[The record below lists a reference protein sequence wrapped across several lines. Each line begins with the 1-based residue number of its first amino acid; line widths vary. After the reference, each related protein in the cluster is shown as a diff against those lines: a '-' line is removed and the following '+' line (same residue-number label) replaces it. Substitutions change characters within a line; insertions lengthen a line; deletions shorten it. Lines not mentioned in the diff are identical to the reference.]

1 MALDPVVNFFQSEIA
16 TLPVSDSGVTI
27 VISSG
32 DGAKLPNPAVD
43 GAFNLT
49 IYKEGDPFASPEI
62 VRVTA
67 RSTDTL
73 TVTRAQEGSI
83 ATTKTEGSTWKV
95 VMFPTAKTIQ
105 DIDSTKV
112 NVADIVNN
120 LTSTDTNKPL
130 SANQGKVLQDNK
142 VATASIVNDLTSG
155 GTTVPLS
162 AEQGKVLQDGKVAK
176 AGDTMTGTLTATK
189 LIPSGNVTAGNG
201 MYLPATNTVAFST
214 NGNERVR
221 FDASGNVGIGVTP
234 FAWGSNYNSIDI
246 APASSISGT
255 KNVPSTI
262 IATNGFFDGSVFKY
276 KSSNPAS
283 AINQFDGG
291 HSFFTAPSGTAGNTI
306 TFTERMTITSAGDVG
321 IGTTSPGE
329 KLHIVGNQRVQ
340 GNIDFFNATPN
351 LTLQIIPATSIGGTN
366 PNRIATI
373 NTTPIAFE
381 TGLAERLRITSAGD
395 VGIGTTAP
403 ASRLD
408 VNGQVTIMSR
418 TRILN
423 KIIST
428 DNSNV
433 TVLTVTAPNVDL
445 FAQIEIN
452 IIHSRAPNTLQG
464 TGAHGK
470 FYITIAR
477 QLNGN
482 TVALYDSTN
491 SFVASGANGGGGI
504 NSTLNT
510 PTFTSPSGASS
521 ATQTIDVQIQAS
533 TGGGG
538 TGGQFTL
545 KTELLTTNGS
555 VLIA

>member
-112 NVADIVNN
+112 NVADIVDN

-130 SANQGKVLQDNK
+130 SANQGKVLQDGK

-201 MYLPATNTVAFST
+201 MYLPATNQIAFST
-214 NGNERVR
+214 NGAERVR
-221 FDASGNVGIGVTP
+221 VNAS
-234 FAWGSNYNSIDI
+234 
-246 APASSISGT
+246 
-255 KNVPSTI
+255 
-262 IATNGFFDGSVFKY
+262 
-276 KSSNPAS
+276 
-283 AINQFDGG
+283 
-291 HSFFTAPSGTAGNTI
+291 
-306 TFTERMTITSAGDVG
+306 GDVG
-321 IGTTSPGE
+321 IGATNLVLPNPGFGMT
-329 KLHIVGNQRVQ
+329 VGNGSQMGIGHTDTASGVFYQYYLRNGTIIGSIVQ
-340 GNIDFFNATPN
+340 SGTDSIDFNTS
-351 LTLQIIPATSIGGTN
+351 ATSSLKSVDANTLALRTN
-366 PNRIATI
+366 S
-373 NTTPIAFE
+373 
-381 TGLAERLRITSAGD
+381 AERMRITSAGD

-403 ASRLD
+403 ASKLHVTGLTRSTSGINFNASGGNTLSSYEEGNWTAALRIAGNSITTQTGKYTKIGNFVH
-408 VNGQVTIMSR
+408 VNVVFIASFTASDGLLTITGLPFSVLTADTDIAVGSVHWRQVGSGVSEQVS
-418 TRILN
+418 
-423 KIIST
+423 IIAQKNTTTLEFVKATSTGT
-428 DNSNV
+428 DNNV
-433 TVLTVTAPNVDL
+433 NA
-445 FAQIEIN
+445 A
-452 IIHSRAPNTLQG
+452 
-464 TGAHGK
+464 
-470 FYITIAR
+470 
-477 QLNGN
+477 
-482 TVALYDSTN
+482 
-491 SFVASGANGGGGI
+491 
-504 NSTLNT
+504 
-510 PTFTSPSGASS
+510 
-521 ATQTIDVQIQAS
+521 
-533 TGGGG
+533 
-538 TGGQFTL
+538 
-545 KTELLTTNGS
+545 ELLNLTSSFSNYIFATITYRTT
-555 VLIA
+555 

>member
-1 MALDPVVNFFQSEIA
+1 MALDPVVNFFRSTIA
-16 TLPVSDSGVTI
+16 TLPLNSGTTTMVLA
-27 VISSG
+27 SG
-32 DGAKLPNPAVD
+32 DGNKLPDPSVD
-43 GAFNLT
+43 GAFNLVV
-49 IYKEGDPFASPEI
+49 YDPSDPFVAPEI
-62 VRVTA
+62 VRCTA
-67 RSTDTL
+67 RTSDTL
-73 TVTRAQEGSI
+73 TISRGQEGTSDATKAAGI
-83 ATTKTEGSTWKV
+83 AWTVELV
-95 VMFPTAKTIQ
+95 PTAKTIQ

-214 NGNERVR
+214 DGAERVR
-221 FDASGNVGIGVTP
+221 VDAS
-234 FAWGSNYNSIDI
+234 
-246 APASSISGT
+246 
-255 KNVPSTI
+255 
-262 IATNGFFDGSVFKY
+262 
-276 KSSNPAS
+276 
-283 AINQFDGG
+283 
-291 HSFFTAPSGTAGNTI
+291 
-306 TFTERMTITSAGDVG
+306 GDVG
-321 IGTTSPGE
+321 IGTSSPVR
-329 KLHIVGNQRVQ
+329 KLSVNGII
-340 GNIDFFNATPN
+340 NIQEGATERFFINWNATDSR
-351 LTLQIIPATSIGGTN
+351 TE
-366 PNRIATI
+366 IATTGA
-373 NTTPIAFE
+373 NPTTFF
-381 TGLAERLRITSAGD
+381 TNSAERLRITSAGD

-433 TVLTVTAPNVDL
+433 TVLTVTAPNVNL

-491 SFVASGANGGGGI
+491 SFVASGADGGGGV